1 MIPAAI
7 VHPDKT
13 ITPIFRAQ
21 SITLGSVQYPAKIF
35 DLWKPAQLKAI
46 GIYPLV
52 PQAAPDQWHVAGT
65 PTYKLVAGKVVE
77 SRTDTEIDLASAK
90 TMKQSE
96 IDMDF
101 EQQVQTL
108 VAGYPQAERESWT
121 VQEAEAD
128 AYIADNTAAVPML
141 NGLSKARGVPV
152 SMIATRIKSNAAMF
166 KGASSAL
173 IGQRQK
179 RSYLNS
185 AATTLAEVIAA

>member
-7 VHPDKT
+7 VNADKT

-21 SITLGSVQYPAKIF
+21 SVTVGSVQYPANIF
-35 DLWKPAQLKAI
+35 DLWSPAELKAI

-52 PQAAPDQWHVAGT
+52 PQSAPDQWHVAGT

-90 TMKQSE
+90 TIKQSQ

-101 EQQVQTL
+101 EQQIQTL
-108 VAGYPQAERESWT
+108 VAGYPQAERESWS
-121 VQEAEAD
+121 VQESEAD
-128 AYIADNTAAVPML
+128 AYMADNAATVPML

-152 SMIATRIKSNAAMF
+152 ADLATRIKANAAMF
-166 KGASSAL
+166 KSASSSL

-179 RSYLNS
+179 RSDLNA
-185 AATTLAEVIAA
+185 AATTLAEVIAV